1 MPILLLVVALDQFTK
16 AQAEQRLLPEHAPYP
31 VLGDFL
37 RFTLTHNTGAAMSLS
52 LGDWS
57 RPIFSLVAVLALMLL
72 YRLFAETA
80 AGARWRAAAIAL
92 IAGGAIGNLLDRLQS
107 DRGVTDFIDIGLPVW
122 RFWTFNVADIGVTC
136 GALLLALLFWLDDA
150 EPEPRLSTE
159 GGNDGTLR

>member
-1 MPILLLVVALDQFTK
+1 MVVALDQFTK
-16 AQAEQRLLPEHAPYP
+16 AQAELRLVPEHAPYS
-31 VLGDFL
+31 VIGDFI

-72 YRLFAETA
+72 YRLFTETA
-80 AGARWRAAAIAL
+80 ADARWRAASIAL
-92 IAGGAIGNLLDRLQS
+92 IGGGAIGNLIDRLMS
-107 DRGVTDFIDIGLPVW
+107 DRGVTDFIDIGLPIW

-150 EPEPRLSTE
+150 EPEPQLSPE
-159 GGNDGTLR
+159 GGSNGTL